1 MKSYAQIY
9 ILVYFLTNLVYN
21 NSFAQDIEI
30 VETKNKSKI
39 NLKLSNL
46 NNSLQQLLEKVN
58 RCEKRYLF
66 NKDSV
71 IIPLTVDELAY
82 SLYPL
87 QLEFLEN
94 VGKIVF
100 VDQQYQIFTAYENRK
115 LVYWGSVN
123 SGKVST
129 PTPEGLYFVNWKHP
143 KRISSINPSWILRYN
158 INIELKEGIGFHQYA
173 MPGYPASHSCIRLL
187 VKDAKWLYE
196 WVDLWKVAPGF
207 VIKNKGT
214 PIIVFGKAKDFNRRE
229 LYNIYR
235 NKKVRDKDLLG
246 SMFSKYKIEIIK
258 NENDRKSIK

>member
-1 MKSYAQIY
+1 
-9 ILVYFLTNLVYN
+9 
-21 NSFAQDIEI
+21 
-30 VETKNKSKI
+30 
-39 NLKLSNL
+39 
-46 NNSLQQLLEKVN
+46 
-58 RCEKRYLF
+58 
-66 NKDSV
+66 
-71 IIPLTVDELAY
+71 
-82 SLYPL
+82 
-87 QLEFLEN
+87 
-94 VGKIVF
+94 
-100 VDQQYQIFTAYENRK
+100 
-115 LVYWGSVN
+115 
-123 SGKVST
+123 
-129 PTPEGLYFVNWKHP
+129 
-143 KRISSINPSWILRYN
+143 
-158 INIELKEGIGFHQYA
+158 

>member
-100 VDQQYQIFTAYENRK
+100 VDQ
-115 LVYWGSVN
+115 
-123 SGKVST
+123 
-129 PTPEGLYFVNWKHP
+129 
-143 KRISSINPSWILRYN
+143 
-158 INIELKEGIGFHQYA
+158 
-173 MPGYPASHSCIRLL
+173 
-187 VKDAKWLYE
+187 
-196 WVDLWKVAPGF
+196 
-207 VIKNKGT
+207 
-214 PIIVFGKAKDFNRRE
+214 
-229 LYNIYR
+229 
-235 NKKVRDKDLLG
+235 
-246 SMFSKYKIEIIK
+246 
-258 NENDRKSIK
+258 